1 MYHKRR
7 RLKDFDYAG
16 NGSYFITFC
25 TIQQECVLWTRD
37 VFADN
42 LSVQLSDIGVFVQR
56 CIEQV
61 SSSMPSVTVDKYV
74 IMPNHIHMI
83 ISLSDSKASIS
94 GIVHFI
100 KSQTTKH
107 IGYSVFQHSFHDRII
122 RNMDE
127 YEKIWNYIEDNPR
140 KWNED
145 KYYWAPCVA
154 DS

>member
-1 MYHKRR
+1 
-7 RLKDFDYAG
+7 
-16 NGSYFITFC
+16 
-25 TIQQECVLWTRD
+25 
-37 VFADN
+37 
-42 LSVQLSDIGVFVQR
+42 
-56 CIEQV
+56 
-61 SSSMPSVTVDKYV
+61 MPSVTVDKYV

-127 YEKIWNYIEDNPR
+127 YANIWNYIEDNPR

>member
-25 TIQQECVLWTRD
+25 TIQKECVLWTRD